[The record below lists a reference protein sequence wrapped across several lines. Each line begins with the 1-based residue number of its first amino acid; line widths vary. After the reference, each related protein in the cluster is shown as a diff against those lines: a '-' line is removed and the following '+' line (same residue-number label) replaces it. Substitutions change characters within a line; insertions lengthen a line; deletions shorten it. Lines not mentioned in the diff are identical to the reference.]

1 MYINFM
7 IMATFMVALVY
18 MIYERLTF
26 GVATG
31 ILIFFTLGLMPF
43 AMIAFSETLKKVTKR

>member
-1 MYINFM
+1 MYTNLM